1 MGKLTPV
8 GAHRLTCDDCLKVM
22 EKLPDNSVDSIV
34 TDPPYG
40 IGFLGAQW
48 DSAVPGETFAREAL
62 RVLKPGGHLI
72 AFAATKTVH
81 RLAVAVEDSG
91 FEIRDLISWLN
102 WMGMPHSLD
111 VSQAIDKQKH
121 NRKQVLQVTRWIR
134 EARDAAGITNGDID
148 RAFGVNGMAGHW
160 TSIKSQPSV
169 PHLDQ
174 VPQLLE
180 LLKISKLPTKINK
193 LLIEINAPAGEV
205 SADWYDREITGKH
218 AVGHG
223 MALYTNK
230 HTDSDLEYKA
240 KVRRDKASS
249 AAAQRWQGWGTALK
263 PCQEPALL
271 ARKPFE
277 GSVADNVQEH
287 GVGGLNIDAC
297 RHPEGDPGWPGPQSM
312 NLDAV
317 QRQQTTPGVAFSAAA
332 PGHVQN
338 TFDERGRWPGNIYQ
352 CPKPPASEKGAGVM
366 HPTVK
371 PVMLM
376 RWLARLVTP
385 PGGTILEPFAGSG
398 TTLVAGHA
406 EGFKIIAVER
416 EPEYCDIITE
426 RMRQVAPD
434 MNIERLKGFEDGE
447 T

>member
-1 MGKLTPV
+1 
-8 GAHRLTCDDCLKVM
+8 
-22 EKLPDNSVDSIV
+22 
-34 TDPPYG
+34 
-40 IGFLGAQW
+40 
-48 DSAVPGETFAREAL
+48 
-62 RVLKPGGHLI
+62 
-72 AFAATKTVH
+72 
-81 RLAVAVEDSG
+81 
-91 FEIRDLISWLN
+91 
-102 WMGMPHSLD
+102 
-111 VSQAIDKQKH
+111 
-121 NRKQVLQVTRWIR
+121 
-134 EARDAAGITNGDID
+134 
-148 RAFGVNGMAGHW
+148 
-160 TSIKSQPSV
+160 
-169 PHLDQ
+169 
-174 VPQLLE
+174 
-180 LLKISKLPTKINK
+180 
-193 LLIEINAPAGEV
+193 
-205 SADWYDREITGKH
+205 
-218 AVGHG
+218 
-223 MALYTNK
+223 
-230 HTDSDLEYKA
+230 
-240 KVRRDKASS
+240 
-249 AAAQRWQGWGTALK
+249 
-263 PCQEPALL
+263 
-271 ARKPFE
+271 
-277 GSVADNVQEH
+277 
-287 GVGGLNIDAC
+287 
-297 RHPEGDPGWPGPQSM
+297 M